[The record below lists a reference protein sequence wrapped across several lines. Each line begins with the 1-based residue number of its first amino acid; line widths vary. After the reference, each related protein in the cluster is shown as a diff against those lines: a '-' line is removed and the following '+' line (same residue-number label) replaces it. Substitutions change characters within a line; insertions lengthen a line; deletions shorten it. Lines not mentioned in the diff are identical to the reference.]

1 MIYLRLFYEFFK
13 VGLFSVGGGL
23 ATIPFLRQ
31 IAQQTG
37 WFTEA
42 DLANM
47 IAVSESTPGPMG
59 LNMASYV
66 GFTSGGPLGTFV
78 AALGLITPPILIILV
93 VARFL
98 KAFRDSK
105 YVDAVFYGL
114 RPASTAL
121 IAAAGLS
128 VAMLT
133 LVRTDALPAGQVLD
147 FFNFKTIALAAAVY
161 LCMTRTP
168 LKKLHP
174 VVFISA
180 GAVTGIVFQF

>member
-1 MIYLRLFYEFFK
+1 MIFMRLFYEFFK

-31 IAQQTG
+31 IGQETG
-37 WFTEA
+37 WFSET

-47 IAVSESTPGPMG
+47 IAVSESTPGAMG
-59 LNMASYV
+59 MNMSSYV
-66 GFTSGGPLGTFV
+66 GFTSAGPFGSVV
-78 AALGLITPPILIILV
+78 AALGLVTPSILV
-93 VARFL
+93 ILMIARFL
-98 KAFRDSK
+98 KRFRESR

-128 VAMLT
+128 VALLT
-133 LVRTDALPAGQVLD
+133 LVRMENFSGGFGVHLFAWKPILLAG
-147 FFNFKTIALAAAVY
+147 AVFV
-161 LCMTRTP
+161 CMRYTP

-174 VVFISA
+174 VVFIAASA
-180 GAVTGIVFQF
+180 VIGIVFQF